1 MTRALKSER
10 RGPASGGKAKTAV
23 VFLHGYGAD
32 GSDLLGLADPLG
44 PHLPDT
50 VFFAPDAPENCTAN
64 PFGFQWFPIPWL
76 DGSSEEQALA
86 GLAAAAEDLNA
97 FLDRILQEE
106 GLGPEQLALVGFSQG
121 TMISLHVAL
130 RRAEAVAGVVGFS
143 GRLMVPERL
152 EAEKL
157 ASPPVLLIH
166 GDQDEVVPLA
176 SLPQAADAL
185 VAAGIETYTHV
196 SKGTGHGIAHDGL
209 SLALSFLREKM
220 PPQG

>member
-1 MTRALKSER
+1 MTRPLKSER

-23 VFLHGYGAD
+23 VFVHGYGAD

-50 VFFAPDAPENCTAN
+50 VFFAPDAPESCTAN

-86 GLAAAAEDLNA
+86 GLAAAADDLNA
-97 FLDRILQEE
+97 FLDKLLADE
-106 GLGPEQLALVGFSQG
+106 GLTPDRLALVGFSQG
-121 TMISLHVAL
+121 TMMSLHVAL
-130 RRAEAVAGVVGFS
+130 RRAEAIAGVVGFS

-152 EAEKL
+152 EAEMI
-157 ASPPVLLIH
+157 SQPPILLIH
-166 GDQDEVVPLA
+166 GDQDDVVPLE
-176 SLPQAADAL
+176 SLPLAADAL

-209 SLALSFLREKM
+209 SLALSFLREKL
-220 PPQG
+220 PV